1 MADVV
6 KITFPDGAV
15 KEFPKGVTT
24 EEIAAS
30 ISPGLK
36 KKAVA
41 GKLNDEMIDLVTPI
55 EEDGAVSIITLD
67 SEDGLYI
74 LRHSTAHLLAQ
85 ALKRLYKDVKLELG
99 IGPVIENGFYY
110 DIDMEE
116 AITVEDF
123 KKIEKEMQKIVN
135 ENLEIV
141 RHEVPR
147 AEALRR
153 LEEIGD
159 ELKLDL
165 INDLPEDAV
174 ISIYEQGEFFD
185 LCRGV
190 HLPSTGKIKVFKLLS
205 VAGAYWRGDSNNKML
220 QRIYGT
226 AFVKKAELDEHLRML
241 EEAKERDHRKLGKEL
256 KLFTNSQK
264 VGQGLPL
271 WLPKGA
277 TIRRIIERYIV
288 DKEASLGY
296 DHVYTPVLGS
306 RELYETSGHWNHYR
320 DGMFPSMEMDNE
332 ELVLRPMNCPHHM
345 MVYKNDIHSYREL
358 PIRIAELGTMHRY
371 EMSGALSGLQRVRG
385 MTLNDAHIFVRPD
398 QIKEE
403 LKRVVNLTLEVYKDF
418 GLENYSFRL
427 SYRDPA
433 DTKKYYADD
442 EMWEKAQGMLK
453 EAMDEMGL
461 DYYEAEGEAAF
472 YGPKLDVQVR
482 TALGKDETLSTV
494 QLDFLLPE
502 RFELAYVGEDGKQHR
517 PVVIHRGVVSTMER
531 FVAFLIEEYKGAFP
545 TWLAPV
551 QAQVIPVS
559 PQVHLDYAKK
569 VQDELRRAGIRVELD
584 TREEKIGYKIRE
596 AQMQKIPYML
606 VVGDNEVT
614 ENGVNVRKYGEQKS
628 ETIALDA
635 FVDMIKVEG
644 KR

>member
-15 KEFPKGVTT
+15 KEFPTGVTT

-153 LEEIGD
+153 FEEIGD

-502 RFELAYVGEDGKQHR
+502 RFELTYVGEDGKQHR

-551 QAQVIPVS
+551 QVQVIPVS

-628 ETIALDA
+628 ETISLDA